1 MLARAFASLVAL
13 SAIGCADVLGIE
25 QASLDPNLGTAVSLN
40 ESGDA
45 GSEASAEPQTLCEL
59 YCETVLR
66 ACDDDESGSFAVY
79 DSRFT
84 CEEQCALMNEGA
96 DGDESG
102 NSVQCRLF
110 HALIAERSPGERLT
124 ECPAAG
130 PGGDDICGSNC
141 EGYCTLM
148 LATCGGTFE
157 SQEACLASCAAVSDL
172 GGYDIGQ
179 TAGDSLQCRLYHV
192 GAALASAHHCEHAA
206 GAYPCSTPTPTTDA
220 AG

>member
-1 MLARAFASLVAL
+1 MLARAFSLLVTL
-13 SAIGCADVLGIE
+13 VAIGCADVLGIE
-25 QASLDPNLGTAVSLN
+25 QASLDPNLGTTSLN
-40 ESGDA
+40 ESADA
-45 GSEASAEPQTLCEL
+45 GGEASAEPQTLCEL
-59 YCETVLR
+59 YCETVLH
-66 ACDDDESGSFAVY
+66 ACDNDEDGSFAVY

-84 CEEQCALMNEGA
+84 CAAQCELMNAGA

-102 NSVQCRLF
+102 NSVACRLF
-110 HALIAERSPGERLT
+110 HARIAEMSPGERLT

-130 PGGDDICGSNC
+130 PGGDGVCGSNC

-148 LATCGGTFE
+148 LATCSGTFE
-157 SQEACLASCAAVSDL
+157 SQGACLAACATVPDL

-192 GAALASAHHCEHAA
+192 GAALASQHHCAHAA
-206 GAYPCSTPTPTTDA
+206 GAYPCSPPETTTDA